1 MASAVVKGRGAKLL
15 GFAAALA
22 MVGVLAGISLTGSW
36 PKGSSLERVT
46 GNGIFPADSGVTT
59 VEVSEGDN
67 GIRFERAADGW
78 VGPDGQVP
86 SAVSDH
92 VETAVRFL
100 HVSNP
105 RRVFESGEYDA
116 AKLVE
121 FGLDPPRMLITLT
134 VGSGQRTSVAFGEAT
149 PAQNSQYARLIGQPN
164 VYLLSRYVGAEWQ
177 IAADMALRMIQPA
190 GLTSQDAP
198 RQRNSALLLPVSMA
212 QIAVVEIVENGAL
225 TRFERDPAGDW
236 FHHVG
241 EHVHEPGGFVHKA
254 DPKLA
259 PLIAAELAALEQASV
274 EAIVADHPDDAALAQ
289 FGLEHASSIVLLY
302 TRDSSRPVAR
312 VEFGK
317 SRGAGISRYAL
328 VRETNRVVEVPR
340 YSTAHIDNLLQLAG
354 SRS

>member
-1 MASAVVKGRGAKLL
+1 MASAAVKARGTKLL
-15 GFAAALA
+15 GFVAALT
-22 MVGVLAGISLTGSW
+22 MVGVLAAISLTGSW

-46 GNGIFPADSGVTT
+46 GNGLFPADSGVTT

-67 GIRFERAADGW
+67 GIRFERATGGW
-78 VGPDGQVP
+78 VTSDGQVP
-86 SAVSDH
+86 SAISDH
-92 VETAVRFL
+92 IDTAVRFL

-105 RRVFESGEYDA
+105 RRVLTPAEYDA
-116 AKLVE
+116 AKLAE
-121 FGLDPPRMLITLT
+121 FGLDPPRMLVTLT

-164 VYLLSRYVGAEWQ
+164 VYLLSRYVGAEWRV
-177 IAADMALRMIQPA
+177 AADMASRMVPPPGSA
-190 GLTSQDAP
+190 SRDAA

-212 QIAVVEIVENGAL
+212 EIAVVEIVENGAL

-274 EAIVADHPDDAALAQ
+274 EAIVADHPNDDTLAQ
-289 FGLEHASSIVLLY
+289 FGLEHASSILLLY

-317 SRGAGISRYAL
+317 PRGDSIARYAL
-328 VRETNRVVEVPR
+328 VRETNRIVEVPR
-340 YSTAHIDNLLQLAG
+340 YSTAHVDNLLQLAG